1 MCKNESSKQGL
12 LIIWPVLIVT
22 LNKKIASPAI
32 FFFYEYQPI
41 FYLVIEDNQSSY
53 AVFLIRVQI
62 KLRSRSNLMVNILV
76 IHGNTHKGRAY
87 DVTMEFLKELKRR
100 VEKERFLK

>member
-1 MCKNESSKQGL
+1 
-12 LIIWPVLIVT
+12 
-22 LNKKIASPAI
+22 
-32 FFFYEYQPI
+32 
-41 FYLVIEDNQSSY
+41 
-53 AVFLIRVQI
+53 
-62 KLRSRSNLMVNILV
+62 MVNILV